1 MTTYTY
7 SKARQNFSAI
17 LDQAQEKGEIYIL
30 RKDGSVFVVKPFS
43 RKGSPLDVPGVELG
57 ISRDEIV
64 DVLREAR
71 KR

>member
-7 SKARQNFSAI
+7 SKARQNFAHI
-17 LDQAQEKGEIYIL
+17 LDQAREKGEIYIQ
-30 RKDGSVFVVKPFS
+30 RKDGSLFVIKPFS
-43 RKGSPLDVPGVELG
+43 KKGSPLNVPGVDIG

-64 DVLREAR
+64 DVLREVR